1 MGIRVGICGVG
12 AFSESSIPLFRVHP
26 GVEQVILCDLD
37 AEKLRSKADKFSIPQ
52 TCASLDDLCRMDV
65 DAIAILTQHWLHGPQ
80 AVQAL
85 RASTSSAG
93 SVITA
98 VNG

>member
-12 AFSESSIPLFRVHP
+12 AFSESFIPLFRAHP

-52 TCASLDDLCRMDV
+52 TCASLDDLCRMD
-65 DAIAILTQHWLHGPQ
+65 AIAILTQHWLHGPQ